1 MSRAPAQIRRPSS
14 SRRGWPTSS
23 ARTTGGTAGERGR
36 SNRIPAF
43 TQLTMLRKTA
53 LTQPAGQRSA
63 VGTLTLS
70 LAVKD
75 QGVVRD
81 VFEEGWQG
89 CKRGLQVSTTGGPFL
104 TRTLVRRVYLQL
116 PIPVP

>member
-14 SRRGWPTSS
+14 SRRGWPTSR

-63 VGTLTLS
+63 VGTPTLS

-75 QGVVRD
+75 QVGGEGRLLARD
-81 VFEEGWQG
+81 G
-89 CKRGLQVSTTGGPFL
+89 RGASVASRSRLQEALF
-104 TRTLVRRVYLQL
+104 
-116 PIPVP
+116 